1 MTVVSWAY
9 LAVVGGSLLSGGFD
23 SKEAC
28 YGHRDVLQEQK
39 IYGQC
44 VDLSPSTSSGVTWS
58 SGLTLSPATGT
69 VTMGGSSQSVT
80 GSFCLPGTHMVESS
94 NGTYTCSN

>member
-1 MTVVSWAY
+1 MAVSWAY

-39 IYGQC
+39 IYGKC
-44 VDLSPSTSSGVTWS
+44 VDLTVTISGETFTTQTLSSSSGTYGVT
-58 SGLTLSPATGT
+58 T
-69 VTMGGSSQSVT
+69 GGSSLPVT
-80 GSFCLPGTHMVESS
+80 SAFCTNGSHLVGSS
-94 NGTYTCSN
+94 NGNYVCSN